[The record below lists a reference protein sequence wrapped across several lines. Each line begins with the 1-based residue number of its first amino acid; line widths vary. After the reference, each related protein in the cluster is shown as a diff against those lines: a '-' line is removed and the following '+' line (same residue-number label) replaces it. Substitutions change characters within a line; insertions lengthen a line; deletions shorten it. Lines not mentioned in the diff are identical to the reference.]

1 LVEDATALEC
11 RFLMVGVARR
21 CRRSSSAQSNEETTM
36 DQILSGASDLI
47 DDLQY
52 VDDIEL
58 VNEDVVGCGGTV
70 HDVPTD
76 RVRTARR
83 RVKG

>member
-1 LVEDATALEC
+1 
-11 RFLMVGVARR
+11 
-21 CRRSSSAQSNEETTM
+21 M